1 MTYTFDAQNP
11 PVDDG
16 EITALEELLDAPLPE
31 NYKALL
37 KYSHG
42 GEWPIPVAPYDFVMF
57 EVDTVIGNLTATDF
71 AEAFPGLLPIGGDGM
86 SDYIALDFTG
96 GGAAKVVGVDAVESA
111 PEDAV
116 YPIAE
121 TLEAF
126 LEMVG
131 QAPEEH

>member
-1 MTYTFDAQNP
+1 MHHNFERQNP
-11 PVDDG
+11 PVDDS
-16 EITALEELLDAPLPE
+16 EITALEELLDAPLPA
-31 NYKALL
+31 NYKGLL
-37 KYSHG
+37 MYSHG

-116 YPIAE
+116 YQIAE

-131 QAPEEH
+131 QAPEED